1 MQPEDQKDDF
11 RQPQAANYFSPAPV
25 DTAAPTDSAPPVEV
39 APQVEAPAAPDE
51 EVTDDAPPATTE
63 PQLRPPLPVQEPVQW
78 QASEYLH
85 HEKNPLWY
93 IGFGVVVIALTVAA
107 IFLIQSW
114 TFAILIPVM
123 AAALIAY
130 SHRPPRVMDYVLSGK
145 GLYINDTLHPFAEF
159 KGFGVIHEETEY
171 SVVFIPVRRFR
182 PSLTVYFPEDKG
194 EAIVDLLGVR
204 LPMQPLK
211 LDAFDKIVRYL
222 GL

>member
-1 MQPEDQKDDF
+1 MQPEDQKDEF
-11 RQPQAANYFSPAPV
+11 RQPQPANYFSPASA
-25 DTAAPTDSAPPVEV
+25 DNSAPTDTPQEKTTSQPEVPVTPSEEV
-39 APQVEAPAAPDE
+39 SDEAPK
-51 EVTDDAPPATTE
+51 ATAEQQT
-63 PQLRPPLPVQEPVQW
+63 RPPLPAQEPVQW
-78 QASEYLH
+78 QAPEYLH

-93 IGFGVVVIALTVAA
+93 IGFGVVVIVLTVAA